1 MTYAKYM
8 AWKYGI
14 IIATVLLLVGIPS
27 LIYLVTVLFGIN
39 DSKDVCF
46 LVSMGSLFIDAGV
59 AVFSIDNFVSLDNE
73 YKYGRHQ

>member
-14 IIATVLLLVGIPS
+14 IIATVMLLVGVPS

-46 LVSMGSLFIDAGV
+46 LVSIGSILIDVVV
-59 AVFSIDNFVSLDNE
+59 AALSIDNFIELENE
-73 YKYGRHQ
+73 YKCGRH